1 MLTEKIEALLNRQA
15 ATSPRA
21 GALIAALQGKR
32 LVIDVQHTPWQLAVA
47 SNGQALQLS
56 RRDLDA
62 ADATIRGTPL
72 SLAALA
78 GPQPAAVI
86 RRGDVAIEGDAET
99 ADRFRELGTLLHPDI
114 EEELA
119 QLIGDVPAHQLGL
132 VARTALGWLR
142 RSLRTGSDNVAEYLA
157 HESRELVPRVE
168 AQGYLRDVDV
178 LREDVDR
185 LQARIDALAAQAA
198 PP

>member
-15 ATSPRA
+15 AASPRA

-32 LVIDVQHTPWQLAVA
+32 LVIDVRHTPWQLAVA
-47 SNGQALQLS
+47 SDGQALQLS
-56 RRDLDA
+56 RRDVSA
-62 ADATIRGTPL
+62 ADARISGTPL

-78 GPQPAAVI
+78 GPSPEAVI

-114 EEELA
+114 EEELS
-119 QLIGDVPAHQLGL
+119 QLIGDVPAHQLGR
-132 VARTALGWLR
+132 VARTAVGWLR
-142 RSLRTGSDNVAEYLA
+142 RSLRTGGDNIAEYLA
-157 HESRELVPRVE
+157 HESRDLVPRVE
-168 AQGYLRDVDV
+168 AEGYLRDVDV

-185 LQARIDALAAQAA
+185 LQARIDALGA
-198 PP
+198 PAVQP